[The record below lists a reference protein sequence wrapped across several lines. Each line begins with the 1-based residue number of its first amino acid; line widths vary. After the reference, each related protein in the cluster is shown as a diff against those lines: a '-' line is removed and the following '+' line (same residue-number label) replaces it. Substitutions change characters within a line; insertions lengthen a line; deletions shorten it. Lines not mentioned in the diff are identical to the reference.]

1 MRYRGDVRGPSVE
14 GDGESAHSEW
24 GGAPRT
30 DSGESQ
36 FRLVSSFFF
45 LFLRPQAHVCC
56 VVGWVWQLCTRWIQ
70 VGAFY
75 PFSRDHSTI
84 DAPPHELYKSPAVA
98 AVSRTVRQGG
108 HSLPSASQN
117 RRHRYHHRHHHGHR
131 QQPAVAHA
139 KHTNELGDVIGL
151 TRGCMVP
158 CLRSQVL
165 TMRYR
170 LLPYLYTGLYE
181 AHSSGAMLAK
191 PLFAAFPQ
199 DHNTHDIDDQ

>member
-1 MRYRGDVRGPSVE
+1 VCLILCLRYGLYESRATNQALTAIRGARPFVLSRSTFAGSGAWTAHWTGDNGATWRDLKGSVVTMLTMALL
-14 GDGESAHSEW
+14 GVPMV
-24 GGAPRT
+24 GA
-30 DSGESQ
+30 DICG
-36 FRLVSSFFF
+36 F
-45 LFLRPQAHVCC
+45 LGQTNDE
-56 VVGWVWQLCTRWIQ
+56 LCTRWIQ

-98 AVSRTVRQGG
+98 AVSRT
-108 HSLPSASQN
+108 
-117 RRHRYHHRHHHGHR
+117 
-131 QQPAVAHA
+131 
-139 KHTNELGDVIGL
+139 
-151 TRGCMVP
+151 
-158 CLRSQVL
+158 VL